1 MSQNKFKVRFELKY
15 IYLFLILI
23 VLIGIITFKFIFYDR
38 GIDFGIIEIMA
49 YLTGSVAILT
59 LIYHALSLES
69 SHSFHDEDLK
79 LKRHQYSY
87 DIVSKINE
95 PSMAETL
102 QVMYEINKNRN
113 RYFKKND
120 ISKFK
125 KYLGENGDKRAKMVM
140 LINYFEHI
148 SILVKNKHVEEDII
162 KESFKTIF
170 INTFTLL
177 KPYIDDSQS
186 NSRKIWINFECLAE
200 KWSKEK

>member
-1 MSQNKFKVRFELKY
+1 MSKNKFKIKFELKY
-15 IYLFLILI
+15 IYLFLVLILI
-23 VLIGIITFKFIFYDR
+23 VGAALFWILYKSDV
-38 GIDFGIIEIMA
+38 DFGIIEIMA

-87 DIVSKINE
+87 EIVSKINE
-95 PSMAETL
+95 PSMSETL
-102 QVMYEINKNRN
+102 QVMYEINLKKDK
-113 RYFKKND
+113 YFKKND

-125 KYLGENGDKRAKMVM
+125 KFLEHNRDKRAKIVM

-148 SILVKNKHVEEDII
+148 SLLVKNGHVEEDII
-162 KESFKTIF
+162 KDSFKTIF
-170 INTFTLL
+170 IYTYTLL
-177 KPYIDDSQS
+177 KPYIDDSQAH
-186 NSRKIWINFECLAE
+186 SRKIWINFECLAE

>member
-1 MSQNKFKVRFELKY
+1 MSHNKFKVKFELKY

-23 VLIGIITFKFIFYDR
+23 VLLGIVIFKFAFYDR
-38 GIDFGIIEIMA
+38 NIPFGIIEVMA

-87 DIVSKINE
+87 EIVSKMNE
-95 PSMAETL
+95 PSMSKTL
-102 QVMYEINKNRN
+102 QVMYEINLKRDK
-113 RYFKKND
+113 YFQKND
-120 ISKFK
+120 ISEFK
-125 KYLGENGDKRAKMVM
+125 KYLENNRDKRANIVM

-148 SILVKNKHVEEDII
+148 SLLVKNQHVEEDII
-162 KESFKTIF
+162 KDSFKTIF
-170 INTFTLL
+170 IYTYTLL
-177 KPYIDDSQS
+177 KPYIDDCQA
-186 NSRKIWINFECLAE
+186 NSRKIWINFEGLAE